1 MSTLSGILILL
12 ILIFFLATAFC
23 LPIKDGDVS
32 IVCLLIV
39 GVCALLLLFESCCS
53 DIDKIDIG
61 ETVIVGGRVVEDNQV
76 QVKLHGSDAYIDMKA
91 VGMDVT
97 LIESGT
103 EGVVVYQY
111 RKTGL
116 SKAVLRNEPFF
127 VPFEY
132 GSAEFN
138 RLFDPEVYEVT
149 VLK

>member
-12 ILIFFLATAFC
+12 MFIFTLATIFC
-23 LPIKDGDVS
+23 LPIKDGNVS
-32 IVCLLIV
+32 IVFLGIT

-91 VGMDVT
+91 VGMDIT
-97 LIESGT
+97 LIDNDT
-103 EGVVVYQY
+103 KGVVVYQY

>member
-1 MSTLSGILILL
+1 MSTLGGILILL
-12 ILIFFLATAFC
+12 IFIFVMAAIFC
-23 LPIKDGDVS
+23 LPIKDGGVS
-32 IVCLLIV
+32 IVCLGIV
-39 GVCALLLLFESCCS
+39 GVCVLLSIFEGCCS
-53 DIDKIDIG
+53 DIAKIDIG

-76 QVKLHGSDAYIDMKA
+76 QVKLHGSDAYTNMKA
-91 VGMDVT
+91 VGMDIT

-103 EGVVVYQY
+103 NGVVVYQY

-116 SKAVLRNEPFF
+116 SKEILRNEPVF

-132 GSAEFN
+132 GSDEFN

>member
-12 ILIFFLATAFC
+12 ICILFLATVFC
-23 LPIKDGDVS
+23 LPIKDGNVS
-32 IVCLLIV
+32 IVCLCIC
-39 GVCALLLLFESCCS
+39 GICALLLLFEGCCS

-61 ETVIVGGRVVEDNQV
+61 ETVIVGGRVAEDNQV

-97 LIESGT
+97 IIDNGT
-103 EGVVVYQY
+103 KGVVVYQY

-116 SKAVLRNEPFF
+116 SKEILRNEPVF

-138 RLFDPEVYEVT
+138 RLFDPEVYEVN